1 MSIPMLRKTYE
12 YELKDRRDNEL
23 RREEVKDELV
33 TKRFKQDFPE
43 EDDLERVQS
52 RLLNEICSS
61 VFKSS

>member
-1 MSIPMLRKTYE
+1 MLRKTYE